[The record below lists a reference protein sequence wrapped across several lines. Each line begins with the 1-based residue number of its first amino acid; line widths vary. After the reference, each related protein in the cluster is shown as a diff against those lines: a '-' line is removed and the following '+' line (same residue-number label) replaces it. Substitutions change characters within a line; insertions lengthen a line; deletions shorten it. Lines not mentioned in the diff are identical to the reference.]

1 MRSRIQLFV
10 SFLAIAFVLLAS
22 DVYRDPQGRFS
33 AALPTGWT
41 SGTAGGMTRFVSG
54 NAYSLIH
61 MVEGGAADPRRVA
74 QFTDQFGKQWRD
86 YRRLQNGKA
95 QLGAISGTFAIY
107 SGTNPKGVDAIVK
120 AVSAPFGNDAIV
132 ILSSCPVEEWTAK
145 KQDIESIERG
155 LQAGQPPHQAPV
167 QTQSNRQL
175 PQGFS
180 VTARSGPSGQAL
192 TASFQGGRS
201 ARAAFSGIFKSAYSY
216 FDSPPTLQA
225 AVSDRQDQEV
235 QGFFRSVYQGVLVRG
250 LMVVTTANGAVHA
263 GLLFDREETFGRS
276 YPTLARQMAGA
287 LPAGGGG
294 GGAPVQRKPV
304 QLQKQQLPD
313 GSGWIGIAPGYRVTA
328 SYKGTVDVVGPD
340 GAFMGLGSP
349 NMAYVNP
356 LPGTPPNMMT
366 GPYRDPVRA
375 LYLFMDVQL
384 KRALSRGEG
393 KMKILETAPTPTPGG
408 QGAFISFEVSVPQAT
423 YRYFG
428 SFATRPVDNTMWW
441 FYASYVGA
449 PVNVFAREF
458 PTMWDIWQSWGI
470 SDALVRERMNAA
482 LQSMRDTFKIYQG
495 INATQT
501 RAGENAAAGWSQ
513 AIRGVTSIEDVVTR
527 RRGDVDTRSV
537 DDVLK
542 VLNRDGENYRQ
553 VPMNELVR

>member
-22 DVYRDPQGRFS
+22 DVYRDPQARFS

-54 NAYSLIH
+54 NAYALIH
-61 MVEGGAADPRRVA
+61 IVEGGAADPRRVA
-74 QFTDQFGKQWRD
+74 QFTDQFGQQWRD

-95 QLGAISGTFAIY
+95 QLGAIPGAFAIY

-132 ILSSCPVEEWTAK
+132 ILSSCPVAEWTAK
-145 KQDIESIERG
+145 KQNIESIERG
-155 LQAGQPPHQAPV
+155 FQAGQPPHQAPV

-235 QGFFRSVYQGVLVRG
+235 QGFFRSVYQGVPVRG

-294 GGAPVQRKPV
+294 GGGAPVARKPV

-328 SYKGTVDVVGPD
+328 SYKGTVDVVGQPFISPETLLRMARKARY
-340 GAFMGLGSP
+340 GYGFWTVFLAFVFGVRTKGVRNAAKM
-349 NMAYVNP
+349 
-356 LPGTPPNMMT
+356 GTPPACYCLRFTAKPNTRSGCSEQMRKLHSQSAR
-366 GPYRDPVRA
+366 YA
-375 LYLFMDVQL
+375 L
-384 KRALSRGEG
+384 G
-393 KMKILETAPTPTPGG
+393 TANGIPSSA
-408 QGAFISFEVSVPQAT
+408 AFRISSLICRW
-423 YRYFG
+423 RYF
-428 SFATRPVDNTMWW
+428 SSNSLTPR
-441 FYASYVGA
+441 S
-449 PVNVFAREF
+449 
-458 PTMWDIWQSWGI
+458 
-470 SDALVRERMNAA
+470 
-482 LQSMRDTFKIYQG
+482 
-495 INATQT
+495 TQAWPCVSS
-501 RAGENAAAGWSQ
+501 R
-513 AIRGVTSIEDVVTR
+513 
-527 RRGDVDTRSV
+527 
-537 DDVLK
+537 
-542 VLNRDGENYRQ
+542 
-553 VPMNELVR
+553 